1 MLREVKKFGNTTS
14 NKLFSLGYLSKVTKG
29 GSTRVLSIT
38 SGKGG
43 VGKTNIATNLA
54 CALVQKGKK
63 VLVFDADLGL
73 ANIDILMGITPEYT
87 IEHVI
92 KGKKRLS
99 DVIITTPEGVH
110 ILPSSSGVEELTNLS
125 LFQKKRLIEEFSL
138 LNDTYD
144 FIIIDTPAGISS
156 NVIYFNLAAS
166 EIINVIEPDPTS
178 FTDAYALMKVLSV
191 RYGVEE
197 FNIVVNCVD
206 SEAQAREIFQKM
218 NMVCERFLQVRLR
231 YMGHIFKD
239 KKLLQA
245 VRNQRPVTVL
255 YPYSKASRC
264 IYSLSDTICKVVP
277 KNKESGFR
285 RFLNKLFGKEEKHN
299 EQVES
304 NGKGL

>member
-1 MLREVKKFGNTTS
+1 MLKEVKRYSNTIGNKMFT
-14 NKLFSLGYLSKVTKG
+14 LGYLSKVAKG
-29 GSTRVLSIT
+29 DNTRVLSVT

-54 CALVQKGKK
+54 CALVQEGKK

-99 DVIITTPEGVH
+99 DVIIDTPEGIH

-138 LNDTYD
+138 LNDIYD

-206 SEAQAREIFQKM
+206 SEEQAEELFQKM
-218 NMVCERFLQVRLR
+218 SMVCERFLQIRLR
-231 YMGHIFKD
+231 YLGYIFKD
-239 KKLLQA
+239 KKLVQA
-245 VRNQRPVTVL
+245 VRNQRPVVVI

-264 IYSLSDTICKVVP
+264 IYNLCNTICKVEL
-277 KNKESGFR
+277 KSKKSGFR
-285 RFLNKLFGKEEKHN
+285 RFLNKLFGREEEHN
-299 EQVES
+299 EQIES
-304 NGKGL
+304 NSKGL

>member
-1 MLREVKKFGNTTS
+1 MLKEVKKFGNTIGNRMFT
-14 NKLFSLGYLSKVTKG
+14 LGYLSKVAKG
-29 GSTRVLSIT
+29 DNTRVLSIT

-54 CALVQKGKK
+54 CALVQEGKK

-73 ANIDILMGITPEYT
+73 ANIDILMGITPKYT

-99 DVIITTPEGVH
+99 DVIIDTPEGIH

-156 NVIYFNLAAS
+156 NVIYFNLAAN

-206 SEAQAREIFQKM
+206 SEIQAKEIFQKM
-218 NMVCERFLQVRLR
+218 NMVCERFLQIRLR
-231 YMGHIFKD
+231 YLGHIFKD
-239 KKLLQA
+239 KKLVQA
-245 VRNQRPVTVL
+245 VRNQRPVITL
-255 YPYSKASRC
+255 YPYSKASKC
-264 IYSLSDTICKVVP
+264 ICNLCNTICRVVP
-277 KNKESGFR
+277 RSKESGFR
-285 RFLNKLFGKEEKHN
+285 RFLNKLFCKEEKYN
-299 EQVES
+299 EKVKS
-304 NGKGL
+304 NSKGL

>member
-1 MLREVKKFGNTTS
+1 MLKEVKKYNNTVGKMFT
-14 NKLFSLGYLSKVTKG
+14 LGYLSKVTRG
-29 GSTRVLSIT
+29 DTRVLSIT

-54 CALVQKGKK
+54 CALVQEGKK

-92 KGKKRLS
+92 KGKKKLS
-99 DVIITTPEGVH
+99 DIIINTPEGVH
-110 ILPSSSGVEELTNLS
+110 ILPSSSGVEEFTNLS

-138 LNDTYD
+138 LNNIYD

-156 NVIYFNLAAS
+156 NVIYFNLAAN

-191 RYGVEE
+191 KYGVEE
-197 FNIVVNCVD
+197 FSIVVNCVD
-206 SEAQAREIFQKM
+206 SEEQAKRVFQNM
-218 NMVCERFLQVRLR
+218 NMVCEKFLQIKLT
-231 YMGHIFKD
+231 YLGHIFKD
-239 KKLLQA
+239 KKLVQA
-245 VRNQRPVTVL
+245 VRNQRPVVVL

-264 IYSLSDTICKVVP
+264 IYNLCNTICRVKP
-277 KNKESGFR
+277 KNKESSFR
-285 RFLNKLFGKEEKHN
+285 KFLNKLFGKEEKCD
-299 EQVES
+299 EQVKS
-304 NGKGL
+304 NSEGL